1 VALTPG
7 TRIGPYEI
15 AARIGA
21 GGMGEVYRAT
31 DTNLK
36 RQVAIK
42 VLPDAVLADSG
53 RLVRFQREAELLASL
68 NHPNIAQIYGL
79 ERTDGLIGLVMELVE
94 GQTLAGR
101 LKAGPLGVAEAREVA
116 RQITEGLK
124 AAHAKGIVHRD
135 LKPDNVA
142 LRPDGTVKLLDF
154 GVAKA
159 LESVDDQATTVT
171 ASAAVLTVA
180 GMVIGTPAYM
190 SPEQSRGQAVD
201 ARSDIWSFGV
211 VLYEML
217 TGRRPF
223 GGVSTA
229 GTIGAATDP
238 EPDWTRVP
246 GDFVHLLQWCLER
259 DPVRRLQH
267 IGDAAHILDR
277 PVAVVVR
284 GHTGRSRASWLI
296 AAACAAAALAAVT
309 WAWRV
314 STVRD
319 GNEVVHADVVPP
331 VGTTFHGGE
340 ALPVQAI
347 SPDGS
352 TLAFVAADAGGARRI
367 WVRPLESPVAR
378 PLRGTELANG
388 LFWSPDSRSLA
399 FLALEELRR
408 IDVSTNEV
416 RVIGRATDVR
426 GGTWG
431 SRGVILLGS
440 ITEGILR
447 FPADGGA
454 PTQATVRA
462 TGENFHFYPQFLPD
476 GDRFLYAIDNP
487 PGVYVGSLSEDRT
500 RQERRAVLSGF
511 LNVAYAPTPDRNA
524 GYLLFVRDR
533 TLYAQAFN
541 PLTLG
546 IEAAPIPISTDVGDT
561 TAQEPSQF
569 SVSETGVLSTIAAT
583 RGVVSE
589 VSRDGRVLGSIGEP
603 GPYITMRPSP
613 DGQRVL
619 LLRAETGAPIF
630 ELWTMDRGR
639 AAPTRWTNNRGNAPF
654 QAWSPDG
661 TKIAYSSNHD
671 GPYDVFNVFT
681 QAFGSREAVP
691 IPPTNEHFK
700 AVYDWTTEGIVYS
713 EDRSAD
719 VRDLLLWPANGGKA
733 VPLVTT
739 GYWNYDGAV
748 SPDGRW
754 LVFVSNE
761 TGTDEIYVQ
770 PFPSGRPDRVSADG
784 GTSPAWGPGTREL
797 FFNSPEGQLM
807 VVRVGGPGGPTF
819 GTPAPLFKLNQI
831 SGFQG
836 ASLWA
841 PLKSGTFLVLQP
853 STVNRTVHLTLNW
866 PALLED

>member
-1 VALTPG
+1 
-7 TRIGPYEI
+7 
-15 AARIGA
+15 
-21 GGMGEVYRAT
+21 MGEVYRAT

-42 VLPDAVLADSG
+42 VLPDAVVADSG

-94 GQTLAGR
+94 GQTLDDR
-101 LKAGPLGVAEAREVA
+101 LKAGPLGVPEARAVT
-116 RQITEGLK
+116 RQIADGLK

-135 LKPDNVA
+135 LKPANVA
-142 LRPDGTVKLLDF
+142 IRPDGTVKLLDF

-159 LESVDDQATTVT
+159 L
-171 ASAAVLTVA
+171 ASAEDQTITMSSPTVA

-190 SPEQSRGQAVD
+190 SPEQSRGLAVD

-217 TGRRPF
+217 AGRRPF
-223 GGVSTA
+223 DGVSMADTLGTA
-229 GTIGAATDP
+229 ADH
-238 EPDWTRVP
+238 EPDWGRVP
-246 GDFVHLLQWCLER
+246 GDFVYLLQWCLEH
-259 DPVRRLQH
+259 DPAKRLQH
-267 IGDAAHILDR
+267 IGDAGRILDR
-277 PVAVVVR
+277 PVAVIVR

-314 STVRD
+314 STVPGR
-319 GNEVVHADVVPP
+319 NEVVQADVVPP

-378 PLRGTELANG
+378 PLRGTELAHG

-416 RVIGRATDVR
+416 RVIGRAAQVR

-431 SRGVILLGS
+431 SRGAILLGT
-440 ITEGILR
+440 ITGGILR

-454 PTQATVRA
+454 PTQATVYA
-462 TGENFHFYPQFLPD
+462 TGETFHFYPQFLPD

-511 LNVAYAPTPDRNA
+511 MNVAYAPIPDRNA
-524 GYLLFVRDR
+524 GYLLFVRDG
-533 TLYAQAFN
+533 TLYAQVFN

-546 IEAAPIPISTDVGDT
+546 LEAAPTPISTDLGDT

-569 SVSETGVLSTIAAT
+569 SVSETGVLSTIGAT
-583 RGVVSE
+583 RSVVSE

-603 GPYITMRPSP
+603 GPYVTMRPSP

-619 LLRAETGAPIF
+619 LQRAETGAPIF
-630 ELWTMDRGR
+630 ELWTLDRGR

-654 QAWSPDG
+654 HAWSPDG
-661 TKIAYSSNHD
+661 MKIAYTSNHD
-671 GPYDVFNVFT
+671 GPYDVFNMFT

-691 IPPTNEHFK
+691 IPSTNKHFK
-700 AVYDWTTEGIVYS
+700 SVYDWTTKGIVYS
-713 EDRSAD
+713 ERRSAD
-719 VRDLLLWPANGGKA
+719 VEDLLLRPANGGEA
-733 VPLVTT
+733 VPLVAN
-739 GYWNYDGAV
+739 GYRNYDGAV

-754 LVFVSNE
+754 LAFMSNE
-761 TGTDEIYVQ
+761 TGTDEVYVQ
-770 PFPSGRPDRVSADG
+770 PFPSGRPDRLSSAG

-807 VVRVGGPGGPTF
+807 VVRVGGAGGPTF

-831 SGFQG
+831 GGFQG

-841 PLKSGTFLVLQP
+841 PLDNGTFLVLQP
-853 STVNRTVHLTLNW
+853 STVNRTVRLTLNW
-866 PALLED
+866 PAALED